1 MVNNCRMPTAW
12 EYCLSPANRTNRCIF
27 APSFP
32 SLFTLLISSF
42 KDFNCWYMFFK
53 MSKLT
58 NINDDFLLYFIYLT
72 IFTGLLTV
80 HFLPL
85 TLFLRIPLK
94 MFSFFC
100 LINIYFI
107 NMDCN
112 PSLSQNSARQWSFVP
127 DWEDG
132 VDVTQQWHLRGTSK
146 CVCGSRNTLFW
157 CILLPHGAWGT
168 TLLQDYLDDR

>member
-1 MVNNCRMPTAW
+1 
-12 EYCLSPANRTNRCIF
+12 
-27 APSFP
+27 
-32 SLFTLLISSF
+32 
-42 KDFNCWYMFFK
+42 
-53 MSKLT
+53 MSKLA
-58 NINDDFLLYFIYLT
+58 NINDNFLFYSIYLN
-72 IFTGLLTV
+72 IFTGLLAV

-112 PSLSQNSARQWSFVP
+112 PTLSQNSACQWSFVP

-132 VDVTQQWHLRGTSK
+132 VDVTRQWHLWGTSK
-146 CVCGSRNTLFW
+146 CVCGSRNNPLSVHSPSSGSLGHNTPKGLSGWRVNFMSFHTGSLVLRVSVW
-157 CILLPHGAWGT
+157 IMAKLNHGWNIPSVQGGLVLLA
-168 TLLQDYLDDR
+168 